1 VEEISSLARDTRTRG
16 QHSGEFPETSFCL
29 INLRLRA
36 KAAGNLKMQTDT
48 FKKIPAFS
56 SQWNKKGPASKTQAS
71 LIPTKTK
78 CVDTPPG
85 AVRG

>member
-1 VEEISSLARDTRTRG
+1 VEEKSSLARDTRTRG

-56 SQWNKKGPASKTQAS
+56 SQWNKKGPASKTEKLYTSALLQTG
-71 LIPTKTK
+71 ITYTNK
-78 CVDTPPG
+78 D
-85 AVRG
+85 